1 MSKLTLAGVLV
12 GLGTICLSA
21 VKLAAGGPDESG
33 VISFKGNVNSAWA
46 TRPSIVFRAGDPNP
60 ANLVVVFSNFGK
72 KSHLYEHTVAWDV
85 AGPTQVCS
93 SSG

>member
-12 GLGTICLSA
+12 GLGTICLAA